1 MKTLVIWITRDYN
14 QLCLL
19 CLRKTCKG
27 RGPIG
32 SDLVFLKKNQME
44 LVEMESTVNKM
55 KDFDG
60 MC

>member
-1 MKTLVIWITRDYN
+1 MFIMFKEN
-14 QLCLL
+14 
-19 CLRKTCKG
+19 TCKG